1 MALFHARRSDLL
13 RDRLN
18 CVSMSRFSDSLE
30 IGKGYDRKVLARLW
44 GLAGFQAIGRGVFTP
59 KGVGQIF
66 LFVTRERLGWMTPYK
81 NFLDGDL
88 LFWDGEKGH
97 GSDDRIASASRN
109 GEEIHLFYRDHRLA
123 PFTYYGKVVM
133 VQYNRFTNRPS
144 EFVFDVVAFAARL
157 TTAESMQLA
166 EEPADYAI
174 ISEAGMNSIDRAIIT
189 KSRGIAQRLFRG
201 NLLRL
206 WQGSCA
212 VTRVQ
217 EPRVLRS
224 SHIKPWTDSNVQEK
238 VDHFNG
244 LLLVPNLDALF
255 NEGLISFRD
264 DGRMLVSP
272 DWRADDQR
280 RMHITPD
287 LHLRTVYPESVRYL
301 EFHRDVVFSQ
311 VSAAGSG

>member
-1 MALFHARRSDLL
+1 
-13 RDRLN
+13 
-18 CVSMSRFSDSLE
+18 MSRFSEPLE
-30 IGKGYDRKVLARLW
+30 IGKDYDRKVLAQLW
-44 GLAGFQAIGRGVFTP
+44 GLAGFQAISRGVFTP
-59 KGVGQIF
+59 RGVSQIF
-66 LFVTRERLGWMTPYK
+66 LFVTRERLGWMTPYN

-97 GSDDRIASASRN
+97 GSDERIINASRD
-109 GEEIHLFYRDHRLA
+109 GEEIHLFYRDNRLRA
-123 PFTYYGKVVM
+123 FTYHGKVVM
-133 VQYNRFTNRPS
+133 IRCNRFTDQPS
-144 EFVFDVVAFAARL
+144 SFVFNVVAIAAVL
-157 TTAESMQLA
+157 APAEPMLLA
-166 EEPADYAI
+166 EEPADYAV
-174 ISEAGMNSIDRAIIT
+174 ISEAGMNSIDRAATT

-212 VTRVQ
+212 VTNVQ

-224 SHIKPWTDSNVQEK
+224 SHIKPWVDSNVQEK

-255 NEGLISFRD
+255 NEGLITFRN

-272 DWRADDQR
+272 DWQNDDQR

-287 LHLRTVYPESVRYL
+287 LQLRKIHPESRAYL
-301 EFHRDVVFSQ
+301 EFHRDVRFKRMN
-311 VSAAGSG
+311 ATGSI